1 MQAEQLLQYPL
12 DIINAKLPGY
22 RGLQR
27 VAVSAEG
34 LITRIS
40 PMSKARTMLNPRT
53 IDMAGS
59 WISLGGV
66 DLQINGALGLAFT
79 DVQIQDLDQLQKICE
94 FLWCQ
99 GVDAFFPTL
108 VTTSIKKIHQSLE
121 VFAEF
126 QRKQSLQRGE
136 AISSLT
142 NTASILGVHLE
153 GPFLNPEKRGAHPQK
168 HLLPLTIEKVK
179 LILGDYSQLVKIMTL
194 APELD
199 PTGTV
204 IPYLRSKEI
213 KISLGHS
220 LATADEAN
228 LAWQQGASLVTHAF
242 NAMPPLHHRQPGL
255 LAAAIN
261 NPHIYCGLIADGQ
274 HVDPVMIKLILAAS
288 GYENGVFLV
297 SDALAPLGLEDGT
310 YPWDQR
316 QMVVKQG
323 TARLLDGTLAG
334 TTHSLLVGVR
344 NLVQWKVC
352 PLEQAIAL
360 ATIATR
366 QAMHWS
372 SVEQIKPHPYLDQ
385 PIHCLLRWTNTPEE
399 GVRWSRLF
407 SPNVT
412 F

>member
-1 MQAEQLLQYPL
+1 MQAEQLHYPL

-27 VAVSAEG
+27 VAVNAEG

-40 PMSKARTMLNPRT
+40 PMSKARAMLNPQA
-53 IDMAGS
+53 IDMAGA
-59 WISLGGV
+59 WISLGGA

-79 DVQIQDLDQLQKICE
+79 DVQIQDLDQLQRICE
-94 FLWCQ
+94 FLWHQ
-99 GVDAFFPTL
+99 GVDAFLPTL
-108 VTTSIKKIHQSLE
+108 VTTSVKKIHQALE

-126 QRKQSLQRGE
+126 KKKQSLQRGE
-136 AISSLT
+136 AKSPLT
-142 NTASILGVHLE
+142 NTATILGVHLE
-153 GPFLNPEKRGAHPQK
+153 GPFLNPEKRGAHPK
-168 HLLPLTIEKVK
+168 EYLLPLTIEKVK
-179 LILGDYSQLVKIMTL
+179 LVLGDYSQLVKIMTL

-220 LATADEAN
+220 LATVDEAN

-261 NPHIYCGLIADGQ
+261 NPNIYCGLIADGQ

-297 SDALAPLGLEDGT
+297 SDALAPLGLPDGT
-310 YPWDQR
+310 YPWDKR
-316 QMVVKQG
+316 QMIVKQG
-323 TARLLDGTLAG
+323 TARLRDGTLAG
-334 TTHSLLVGVR
+334 TTHSLLVAVR
-344 NLVQWKVC
+344 NLVQWKIC

-366 QAMHWS
+366 QAIHWS
-372 SVEQIKPHPYLDQ
+372 SIDNIKPHPYLDQ
-385 PIHCLLRWTNTPEE
+385 PAHCLLRWTNTPEE

-407 SPNVT
+407 SPNVA